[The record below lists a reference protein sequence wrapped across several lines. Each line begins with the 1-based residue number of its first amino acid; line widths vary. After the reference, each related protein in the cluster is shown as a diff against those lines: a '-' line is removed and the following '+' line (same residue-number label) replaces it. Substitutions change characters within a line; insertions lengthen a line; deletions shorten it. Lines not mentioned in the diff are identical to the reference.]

1 MSFVYIFSEKRAL
14 KERFPIVS
22 CLDFP
27 AILSKTKN
35 GGNDYYHERTA
46 GNKH

>member
-14 KERFPIVS
+14 EKDFPIAS

-27 AILSKTKN
+27 TILSKTKN
-35 GGNDYYHERTA
+35 RRNNYYHERTT
-46 GNKH
+46 GTKH